1 MFETTARF
9 QMALAKDNK
18 MKQSLD
24 AHVCERQGWL
34 ATPSS
39 LQELLMKIP
48 HRLHNCLQ
56 SGLKKHKQKLDNT
69 NFLAIGEKDSCKTW
83 KVDLDRQMQA
93 WRENSYWLD
102 HPPELKVSVPEGSLC
117 NLNVKCNVGLPPDA
131 VFNIVID
138 PENKRV
144 FKNIKEVISRRV
156 LVDEG
161 PRQVVEVEQAV
172 IWRFLWWSGTMSI
185 QVLVDQNRMDHTI
198 KFKQGKSGFMK
209 RFEGLWKV
217 EPLFLD
223 KELCSPCE
231 PKSWL
236 EYDTC
241 SGGKGRVGSIVS
253 LDQLIQPALVPP
265 PPISWYLRG
274 VTERTTEMLI
284 YDLFAEAR
292 RLRGAAAMNST
303 PKHGLE
309 AAHDQQREVA
319 ENRSTEIQERWRRQ
333 RVAAEADKII
343 GFAVNGSTDIKER
356 WRHRRSKRKQSSYKA
371 LFADAC

>member
-1 MFETTARF
+1 
-9 QMALAKDNK
+9 MALANDNK

-24 AHVCERQGWL
+24 AHVCERQRWL

-83 KVDLDRQMQA
+83 KVDLERQMQA

-144 FKNIKEVISRRV
+144 FKNIK
-156 LVDEG
+156 
-161 PRQVVEVEQAV
+161 
-172 IWRFLWWSGTMSI
+172 
-185 QVLVDQNRMDHTI
+185 I

-209 RFEGLWKV
+209 RFEGTWKV

-309 AAHDQQREVA
+309 AAHDQQRGVA
-319 ENRSTEIQERWRRQ
+319 VNRSTEIQERWRMQ